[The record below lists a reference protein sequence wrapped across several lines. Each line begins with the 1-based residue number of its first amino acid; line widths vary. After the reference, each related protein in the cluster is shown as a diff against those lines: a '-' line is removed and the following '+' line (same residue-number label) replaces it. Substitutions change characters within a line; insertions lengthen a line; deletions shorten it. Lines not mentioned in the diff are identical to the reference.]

1 MNVAKE
7 ACRVA
12 RESIDLANFFDQL
25 KILGETPEER
35 ETSLRLMEG
44 LTPAEIQRPSRSTAR
59 GTASAPHS
67 SAGTYFTRIKSVQLT
82 LKPVK

>member
-12 RESIDLANFFDQL
+12 RESIDLANEFFDQL
-25 KILGETPEER
+25 KILGETPEKR

-44 LTPAEIQRPSRSTAR
+44 LTPAEI
-59 GTASAPHS
+59 
-67 SAGTYFTRIKSVQLT
+67 
-82 LKPVK
+82 